1 VQVLKPWIQHESK
14 HFIIFKKLEK
24 IYEMKKKVLKQWVIA
39 LPSWHQVI
47 LCLFVHVFIFY
58 NINLLV
64 ILIFSW
70 KATHIS

>member
-1 VQVLKPWIQHESK
+1 MQVLKPWIQHESK
-14 HFIIFKKLEK
+14 HIIFFKELEK
-24 IYEMKKKVLKQWVIA
+24 IHEMKKKVLKQWVLA

-47 LCLFVHVFIFY
+47 LYLFVHVFIFY

-70 KATHIS
+70 KAALIS